1 MKPKFPQLKLS
12 PSQIMNS
19 PLFWLIII
27 VIATTLVGWLFFYGY
42 QRGVSIGQRTPKKE
56 KPASQTAQVDMAKL
70 RISTP
75 EMIAKGK
82 QLFLVNCASC
92 HGPEGKGD
100 GERAA
105 ELNPK
110 PRNYHTEKFKF
121 GAAPLQIYNAVTNG
135 SPGTSMPA
143 FVLLP
148 AEDRWALVHYVR
160 TQIPNPPDDSPE
172 EIAKLGGGEV
182 ATTATATT
190 TTTITATTTAT
201 GPRIPIVLAM
211 QKIAEPEI
219 QTKVIKSI
227 VPTEKGKSLY
237 QKYCTSCHGP
247 SGEGKY
253 STQITTTYT
262 SPYVTTKSLNN
273 PKALWVRDKKVF
285 TKIVVEGLPGR
296 LKPGLGTLTKAQL
309 DELYN
314 YVKML
319 AEAQ

>member
-1 MKPKFPQLKLS
+1 MKPKLPQFKLS

-27 VIATTLVGWLFFYGY
+27 VIATASVAWLFLYGY
-42 QRGVSIGQRTPKKE
+42 QRGVSIGKRTPQKE
-56 KPASQTAQVDMAKL
+56 KPVTQAAKVDMAKL

-75 EMIAKGK
+75 EMVSKGK

-92 HGPEGKGD
+92 HGPEGMGN

-121 GAAPLQIYNAVTNG
+121 GAAPLQIYNTITNG

-148 AEDRWALVHYVR
+148 AEDRWALVHFVR
-160 TQIPNPPDDSPE
+160 TQVSNPPDDSPE

-182 ATTATATT
+182 ATTATTTT

-201 GPRIPIVLAM
+201 GPRIPIILAM
-211 QKIAEPEI
+211 QKIAEPDI
-219 QTKVIKSI
+219 QPKLIKSI
-227 VPTEKGKSLY
+227 APTEKGKFLY
-237 QKYCTSCHGP
+237 QKYCASCHGP

-253 STQITTTYT
+253 STQFTTVYT
-262 SPYVTTKSLNN
+262 SSYITTKSLNN
-273 PKALWVRDKKVF
+273 PKALWVKDKKLF
-285 TKIVVEGLPGR
+285 TKITVEGLPGR
-296 LKPGLGTLTKAQL
+296 LKPGLGTLTKVQL

-319 AEAQ
+319 AETE

>member
-1 MKPKFPQLKLS
+1 MKPKLPKLKLS

-27 VIATTLVGWLFFYGY
+27 VVATTLVGWLFFYGY
-42 QRGVSIGQRTPKKE
+42 QRGVSIGQRTPQKE

-121 GAAPLQIYNAVTNG
+121 GAAPLQIYNTITDG

-160 TQIPNPPDDSPE
+160 SQVPNPPDDSPE
-172 EIAKLGGGEV
+172 EIAKLGG
-182 ATTATATT
+182 ATTTTTGTATT
-190 TTTITATTTAT
+190 TTAVTTTAT
-201 GPRIPIVLAM
+201 GPRIPIILAM

-219 QTKVIKSI
+219 QPKTIKTTAPS
-227 VPTEKGKSLY
+227 EKGKYLY
-237 QKYCTSCHGP
+237 Q
-247 SGEGKY
+247 
-253 STQITTTYT
+253 I
-262 SPYVTTKSLNN
+262 LNFGN
-273 PKALWVRDKKVF
+273 ILSHQHLF
-285 TKIVVEGLPGR
+285 
-296 LKPGLGTLTKAQL
+296 
-309 DELYN
+309 LY
-314 YVKML
+314 
-319 AEAQ
+319 

>member
-1 MKPKFPQLKLS
+1 MKPKLPHLKLN

-27 VIATTLVGWLFFYGY
+27 VTATALVGWLFFYGY
-42 QRGVSIGQRTPKKE
+42 QRGVSVGQKTPKKE
-56 KPASQTAQVDMAKL
+56 KPVSQTAQVDMAKL
-70 RISTP
+70 RIPTP

-92 HGPEGKGD
+92 HGPEGMGN

-110 PRNYHTEKFKF
+110 PRNYHTEKFKY
-121 GAAPLQIYNAVTNG
+121 GAAPLQIYNTVTNG

-172 EIAKLGGGEV
+172 EIAKLGGGG
-182 ATTATATT
+182 TTVTTGTT
-190 TTTITATTTAT
+190 TTTTAVTTTTT
-201 GPRIPIVLAM
+201 GPRIPIILAM

-219 QTKVIKSI
+219 QAKMIKATAPS
-227 VPTEKGKSLY
+227 EKGKYLY
-237 QKYCTSCHGP
+237 QKYCASCHGP
-247 SGEGKY
+247 SGEGTY
-253 STQITTTYT
+253 SAQFTTAYT
-262 SPYVTTKSLNN
+262 SAYVSTKSLLN
-273 PKALWVRDKKVF
+273 PSARWVKDKEYF

-296 LKPGLGTLTKAQL
+296 LKPGLGTLTKDQL

-319 AEAQ
+319 AETQ

>member
-1 MKPKFPQLKLS
+1 MKPKLPQFKLS
-12 PSQIMNS
+12 PSQIKNS

-42 QRGVSIGQRTPKKE
+42 QRGVSMGQRTPKKE

-75 EMIAKGK
+75 EMVAKGK

-92 HGPEGKGD
+92 HGPEGMGN
-100 GERAA
+100 GERSA

-121 GAAPLQIYNAVTNG
+121 GAAPLQIYNTITNG

-160 TQIPNPPDDSPE
+160 TQISNPPDDSPE
-172 EIAKLGGGEV
+172 EIAKLGGGG
-182 ATTATATT
+182 TTATTGTT
-190 TTTITATTTAT
+190 TTTTAVTTTAT
-201 GPRIPIVLAM
+201 GPRIPIILAM

-219 QTKVIKSI
+219 QPRHIKGIAPS
-227 VPTEKGKSLY
+227 EKGKYLY
-237 QKYCTSCHGP
+237 QKYCASCHGP
-247 SGEGKY
+247 SGEGNY
-253 STQITTTYT
+253 SAQITTAYT
-262 SPYVTTKSLNN
+262 SGYVTTKSLNN
-273 PKALWVRDKKVF
+273 PNALWVRDKKVF

-296 LKPGLGTLTKAQL
+296 LKPGLGTLTRAQL

-319 AEAQ
+319 DKAQ

>member
-1 MKPKFPQLKLS
+1 MKPKLPKLKLS

-27 VIATTLVGWLFFYGY
+27 VVATTLVGWLFFYGY
-42 QRGVSIGQRTPKKE
+42 QRGVSVGQRTPQKE
-56 KPASQTAQVDMAKL
+56 KPVSQTAQIDMAKL
-70 RISTP
+70 RIPTP

-121 GAAPLQIYNAVTNG
+121 GAAPLQIYNTITNG

-148 AEDRWALVHYVR
+148 AEDRWALVHFVR

-172 EIAKLGGGEV
+172 EIAKLGAG
-182 ATTATATT
+182 AATT
-190 TTTITATTTAT
+190 TTVTTTTALTTTAT
-201 GPRIPIVLAM
+201 GPRIPIILAM

-219 QTKVIKSI
+219 QPKIIKGV
-227 VPTEKGKSLY
+227 VPSEKGKYLY
-237 QKYCTSCHGP
+237 QKYCASCHGP
-247 SGEGKY
+247 SGEGTY
-253 STQITTTYT
+253 SAQFTTAYT
-262 SPYVTTKSLNN
+262 SSYVTTKSLIN
-273 PKALWVRDKKVF
+273 PKAGWVKDKKAF
-285 TKIVVEGLPGR
+285 TKIIVEGLPGR